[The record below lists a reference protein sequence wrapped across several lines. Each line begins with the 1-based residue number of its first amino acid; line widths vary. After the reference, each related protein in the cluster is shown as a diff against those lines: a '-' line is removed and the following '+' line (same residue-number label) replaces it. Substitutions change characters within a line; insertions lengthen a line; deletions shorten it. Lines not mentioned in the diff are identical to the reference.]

1 MPNAFLVQFLVLEML
16 LGKNC
21 YHLKLD
27 SFIAS
32 ILKMF
37 DLEKWSQYFQRIVV
51 NKLVS
56 VVFQVVLHEPQLLA
70 VGNGS
75 FVFKRFL
82 TDSTRKR
89 IKKIILT
96 CLELLILKYMN

>member
-1 MPNAFLVQFLVLEML
+1 MPNAFFVQFLVLEML

-51 NKLVS
+51 SKLVS
-56 VVFQVVLHEPQLLA
+56 VVFQVVLHEPQLIA
-70 VGNGS
+70 AGNGS
-75 FVFKRFL
+75 FVFKIQYV
-82 TDSTRKR
+82 S
-89 IKKIILT
+89 
-96 CLELLILKYMN
+96 E